1 MVLFTINQ
9 PVEGHDSDEWRDA
22 YCCPGTAE
30 AAAVAA
36 GTTVKLAV
44 AVAAGYLDEA
54 YADGRTPRPH
64 PVSLDLLA
72 AAAERSDGGEEGGD
86 GVSKGDE
93 TDDDASMAS
102 PAAKSSSL
110 HNSVLK
116 VRNGVSGLKDTKTK
130 EENKTKMQLRSNSL
144 IDSCVA
150 FLSA

>member
-1 MVLFTINQ
+1 M
-9 PVEGHDSDEWRDA
+9 
-22 YCCPGTAE
+22 
-30 AAAVAA
+30 AA

-144 IDSCVA
+144 IYSCVA